1 MRVEAIRC
9 SARENNHLLWMLRQ
23 CPVSDFPVQHIHAR
37 YTQKREP
44 LAISLSKDGI
54 TFDRSY
60 AVVNTTQRKR
70 CVPREQNCTAARHA
84 TNSKCVHLQGVFC
97 GSLIAPTAVM
107 ANC

>member
-9 SARENNHLLWMLRQ
+9 SARENNRLLWMLKQ

-70 CVPREQNCTAARHA
+70 CVPRTKLYSCWTNMQPIANVSICRACSLAA
-84 TNSKCVHLQGVFC
+84 
-97 GSLIAPTAVM
+97 
-107 ANC
+107 